1 MKLCSNWF
9 VMYPINYVAPY
20 LHVYIKISKH
30 FTLHKK
36 YFIKV
41 RDKKSFWYLRR
52 MIHVKNWIFSL
63 NFCVKVHQWV
73 FRSSIKGM
81 QVVLIKFVTLCW
93 HKSYLITFDEEMQPD
108 QNTILAYSY
117 HLHHVSG
124 LKSSKQHNIFKLQYW
139 ECFLLLLYILSCHR
153 ISPIKRPFLIV
164 SQTFVKL
171 LSITFI
177 SIEINYLQL
186 D

>member
-1 MKLCSNWF
+1 MTIQNIIC
-9 VMYPINYVAPY
+9 A
-20 LHVYIKISKH
+20 
-30 FTLHKK
+30 
-36 YFIKV
+36 V

-93 HKSYLITFDEEMQPD
+93 HKSYLITFDEMQPNQD
-108 QNTILAYSY
+108 MYNP
-117 HLHHVSG
+117 G
-124 LKSSKQHNIFKLQYW
+124 LELPSSSKYQVSSHQNNITYLSYNT
-139 ECFLLLLYILSCHR
+139 ENVFLLLLYILSCHR

-164 SQTFVKL
+164 SQTFVKV

-177 SIEINYLQL
+177 SIEINYSQQ

>member
-41 RDKKSFWYLRR
+41 CDKKSFWYLRR

-73 FRSSIKGM
+73 FRGSIKGM

-93 HKSYLITFDEEMQPD
+93 HKSYLITFDEMQLD
-108 QNTILAYSY
+108 QDTILVSSHQNNITYSNY
-117 HLHHVSG
+117 NTENV
-124 LKSSKQHNIFKLQYW
+124 
-139 ECFLLLLYILSCHR
+139 FLLLLYILSCHR

-164 SQTFVKL
+164 SQTFVKV

-177 SIEINYLQL
+177 SIEINYSQL

>member
-93 HKSYLITFDEEMQPD
+93 HKSYLITFDEMQPNQD
-108 QNTILAYSY
+108 MYNP
-117 HLHHVSG
+117 G
-124 LKSSKQHNIFKLQYW
+124 LELPSSSKYQVSSHQNNITYLNYNTENVFCCCYIF
-139 ECFLLLLYILSCHR
+139 CHATGFLLLKDH
-153 ISPIKRPFLIV
+153 F
-164 SQTFVKL
+164 
-171 LSITFI
+171 
-177 SIEINYLQL
+177 
-186 D
+186 

>member
-9 VMYPINYVAPY
+9 VMYPINYVATY
-20 LHVYIKISKH
+20 LHVYIRISKH

-52 MIHVKNWIFSL
+52 MMIHVKNWIFSL

-93 HKSYLITFDEEMQPD
+93 HKSYLITFDEMQLD
-108 QNTILAYSY
+108 QDTIL
-117 HLHHVSG
+117 VS
-124 LKSSKQHNIFKLQYW
+124 SHQNNITYLNYNTKNV
-139 ECFLLLLYILSCHR
+139 FLLLLYILSCHR

-164 SQTFVKL
+164 SQTFVIVI
-171 LSITFI
+171 ITFI
-177 SIEINYLQL
+177 SIEINYSQL